1 MADLAEVR
9 AMADWLIE
17 LHLGQEKERWT
28 FNFDYA
34 RKRGGL
40 CNHGTRVISMSRYL
54 CEIWDL
60 EHARQTMLHEIAHAL
75 VGRDHQHSRHWLDV
89 ARSIGYEGGV
99 SHQYAVAEH
108 LAPWRGTCPSGHTI
122 VRFKRPPRKPVS
134 CAKCSPRFSKQYR
147 ITWEFVG

>member
-9 AMADWLIE
+9 KMADGLID
-17 LHLGQEKERWT
+17 LHLGGGKERWS
-28 FNFDYA
+28 FRFDHA

-60 EHARQTMLHEIAHAL
+60 EHTRQTMLHEIAHAL
-75 VGRDHQHSRHWLDV
+75 VGRDHQHSRQWLAV

-108 LAPWRGTCPSGHTI
+108 LAPWRGACPSGHTI
-122 VRFKRPPRKPVS
+122 VRFKRPSRKAVS
-134 CAKCSPRFSKQYR
+134 CAKCSPRFSKQYL